1 MLSLPLINIMSEL
14 KKAVKSQH
22 NLLLDLQLILETE
35 LHLISSRDAESLINM
50 LKSKEALLDSV
61 QQQDGF
67 IEKLYSQASQEQKD
81 ENELVELFNKAK
93 EMVVQ
98 CQFRTKIN
106 QTAVEQGQL
115 RLEHLR
121 NLLLESRAKES
132 MTYDKSG
139 RTRGGSSGG
148 GISA

>member
-1 MLSLPLINIMSEL
+1 MFEL
-14 KKAVKSQH
+14 KQAIISQH
-22 NLLLDLQLILETE
+22 KQLQELQQVLETE
-35 LHLISSRDAESLINM
+35 LHLISSRDAEDLITL

-61 QQQDGF
+61 QAQDVL
-67 IEKLYSQASQEQKD
+67 IAKLYKDASPEQQSSP
-81 ENELVELFNKAK
+81 ELTQLLDSAI
-93 EMVVQ
+93 EMVAQ
-98 CQFRTKIN
+98 CQYRTAIN

-139 RTRGGSSGG
+139 RTRGGSSSG

>member
-1 MLSLPLINIMSEL
+1 MLEL
-14 KKAVKSQH
+14 KKEISAQH
-22 NLLLDLQLILETE
+22 NFLLELQRVLESE
-35 LHLISSRDAESLINM
+35 LHLISTRDAESLINL
-50 LKSKEALLDSV
+50 LKTKEALLDSV
-61 QQQDGF
+61 QQQDTL
-67 IEKLYSQASQEQKD
+67 IASLHAKISQEQKD
-81 ENELVELFNKAK
+81 DEELVALFSQAK
-93 EMVVQ
+93 EMVTQ

-121 NLLLESRAKES
+121 NLILESRAKES

-139 RTRGGSSGG
+139 RTRGGTSGG

>member
-1 MLSLPLINIMSEL
+1 MSEL
-14 KKAVKSQH
+14 KKAITNQH
-22 NLLLDLQLILETE
+22 KLLQELQQILETE

-50 LKSKEALLDSV
+50 LKTKEALLDSV
-61 QQQDGF
+61 QQQDTV
-67 IEKLYSQASQEQKD
+67 IASLYTKLNPEQKN
-81 ENELVELFNKAK
+81 EQELVELFNQAK
-93 EMVVQ
+93 EMVSQ
-98 CQFRTKIN
+98 CQFRTQIN

-139 RTRGGSSGG
+139 RTQGGSSGSG
-148 GISA
+148 TKA

>member
-1 MLSLPLINIMSEL
+1 MQSLPLINIMSEL
-14 KKAVKSQH
+14 KNAITSQH

-50 LKSKEALLDSV
+50 LKSKEALLDSI
-61 QQQDGF
+61 QLQDTV
-67 IEKLYSQASQEQKD
+67 IAKLYAQSSQEQKD
-81 ENELVELFNKAK
+81 EKELATLFTQAK

-121 NLLLESRAKES
+121 NLLLESRAKET
-132 MTYDKSG
+132 MTYDKNG

>member
-1 MLSLPLINIMSEL
+1 MSEL
-14 KKAVKSQH
+14 KKEITSQH
-22 NLLLDLQLILETE
+22 SLLLELQHILESE
-35 LHLISSRDAESLINM
+35 LHLISTRDAESLINL
-50 LKSKEALLDSV
+50 LKTKEVLLDSV
-61 QQQDGF
+61 QQQDSL
-67 IEKLYSQASQEQKD
+67 IASLYAKASQD
-81 ENELVELFNKAK
+81 ERDDEELSSLFDEAK
-93 EMVVQ
+93 LMVTQ

-139 RTRGGSSGG
+139 RTQGGSSGG

>member
-1 MLSLPLINIMSEL
+1 MCEL
-14 KKAVKSQH
+14 KKAITEQH
-22 NLLLDLQLILETE
+22 NHLQALQQTLESE
-35 LHLISSRDAESLINM
+35 LHLISSRDAESLIK
-50 LKSKEALLDSV
+50 LLQSKEALLDTI
-61 QQQDGF
+61 QQQDSV
-67 IEKLYSQASQEQKD
+67 IEKLYLQSD
-81 ENELVELFNKAK
+81 EETQQSAQITELFDQAK
-93 EMVVQ
+93 QLVAQ

-139 RTRGGSSGG
+139 KTRGGSSSG

>member
-1 MLSLPLINIMSEL
+1 MSEI
-14 KKAVKSQH
+14 KKAITVQH
-22 NLLLDLQLILETE
+22 NFLLELQTILETE
-35 LHLISSRDAESLINM
+35 LHLISSRDAETLINL
-50 LKSKEALLDSV
+50 LKTKEALLDSV
-61 QQQDGF
+61 QKQDNV
-67 IEKLYSQASQEQKD
+67 IASLYAKTSQEQKD
-81 ENELVELFNKAK
+81 DQALIELFSQAK
-93 EMVVQ
+93 EMVAQ

-139 RTRGGSSGG
+139 RTQGGTSGSG
-148 GISA
+148 VKA